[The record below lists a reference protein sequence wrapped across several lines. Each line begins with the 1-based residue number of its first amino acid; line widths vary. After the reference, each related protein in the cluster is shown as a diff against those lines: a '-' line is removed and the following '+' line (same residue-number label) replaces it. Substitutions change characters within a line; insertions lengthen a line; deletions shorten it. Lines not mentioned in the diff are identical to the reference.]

1 MNLEQQYQETEKYIF
16 DHLPMFWRQGASAFK
31 KDLTNIK
38 LLCEHL
44 GNPQDTFKSI
54 HIGGTNGKGSTT
66 HYLASLLI
74 ENGLKVGIYS
84 SPHLIDYRERIKIG
98 NSYISKEFV
107 IAFIE
112 KMKEKITEIQPS
124 YFELSVAMAFDY
136 FRFQKVDIACI
147 EVGLGG
153 RLDSTNIINPIL
165 SIITNIGFD
174 HMAILGNSLDAIA
187 FEKSGIIKSNTPVI
201 IGEKQEE
208 SVQNVFE
215 EKANLIASKILW
227 AENEFSISENNSFY
241 EMENKEIKV
250 YINKLYFGASYHQI
264 NIRTVLS
271 AYAYL
276 QKNQLLDL
284 SNHPEIISKGI
295 ENFYKNTH
303 FMGRWMPHP
312 KRNNVF
318 FETAHNEDGIKKLI
332 ETISNYSYQNLYIIF
347 GAVNDK
353 DVETV
358 SKLLPKNANYIIT
371 QADVPRA
378 LDAKTLSQIFISQG
392 QKVIFDFPIAQEAYN
407 KGLEIINEDDLLI
420 ITGSIFLVGEILKN
434 EQSNFL

>member
-44 GNPQDTFKSI
+44 DNPQESFKSI

-66 HYLASLLI
+66 HYLASLLV

-107 IAFIE
+107 IGFIQ
-112 KMKEKITEIQPS
+112 KMKGLIEEIKPS

-136 FRFQKVDIACI
+136 FRFEKVDIACI

-174 HMAILGNSLDAIA
+174 HMAILGNSLEAIA
-187 FEKSGIIKSNTPVI
+187 YEKAGIIKSNTPVI
-201 IGEKQEE
+201 IGEKQDKA
-208 SVQNVFE
+208 VQNVFE
-215 EKANLIASKILW
+215 EKANLTASKILW
-227 AENEFSISENNSFY
+227 AENEFSISENNTFY
-241 EMENKEIKV
+241 LMENKELKIN
-250 YINKLYFGASYHQI
+250 INKVYFGASYHKI
-264 NIRTVLS
+264 NIRTALS

-276 QKNQLLDL
+276 QKNILLNL
-284 SNHPEIISKGI
+284 KNQTEFISKGI
-295 ENFYKNTH
+295 ENFYKNTL
-303 FMGRWMPHP
+303 FMGRWMSHP
-312 KRNNVF
+312 KRKNIF
-318 FETAHNEDGIKKLI
+318 FETAHNEDGIKKLN

-358 SKLLPKNANYIIT
+358 SKLLPSNAKYIIT

-378 LDAKTLSQIFISQG
+378 LDAKTLSQIFKSQG
-392 QKVIFDFPIAQEAYN
+392 QQVIFDYPIAKEAYN
-407 KGLEIINEDDLLI
+407 KAIEIINDDDLLI
-420 ITGSIFLVGEILKN
+420 ITGSIFLVGEILKI
-434 EQSNFL
+434 EQDNM

>member
-1 MNLEQQYQETEKYIF
+1 MTLEQQYQETEKYIF

-38 LLCEHL
+38 ILCEYL
-44 GNPQDTFKSI
+44 GNPQNTFKSI

-66 HYLASLLI
+66 HYLASLFV

-107 IAFIE
+107 IEFIS
-112 KMKEKITEIQPS
+112 KMKTKITEIQPS

-136 FRFQKVDIACI
+136 FRYQKVDIACI

-153 RLDSTNIINPIL
+153 RLDSTNIISPIL
-165 SIITNIGFD
+165 SIITNIGYD
-174 HMAILGNSLDAIA
+174 HMAILGNSLEAIA
-187 FEKSGIIKSNTPVI
+187 TEKAGIIKLKTPVI
-201 IGEKQEE
+201 IGEKQEKAI
-208 SVQNVFE
+208 QNVFE
-215 EKANLIASKILW
+215 EKASIAQSTILW
-227 AENEFSISENNSFY
+227 AESIFSISENQSFY
-241 EMENKEIKV
+241 KFDNTQQILN
-250 YINKLYFGASYHQI
+250 INKLHFGASYHKI
-264 NIRTVLS
+264 NIRTALS
-271 AYAYL
+271 AYYYL
-276 QKNQLLDL
+276 QENQILDL
-284 SNHPEIISKGI
+284 SNKPETIVNGI
-295 ENFYKNTH
+295 ENYFKNTR
-303 FMGRWMPHP
+303 FMGRWMAHP

-318 FETAHNEDGIKKLI
+318 FETAHNEDGIKKLK
-332 ETISNYSYQNLYIIF
+332 ETISNYAYQNLYIIF

-358 SKLLPKNANYIIT
+358 SKLLPQNANYIIT

-407 KGLEIINEDDLLI
+407 KGIEIINEDDLLI

-434 EQSNFL
+434 EHSHFL

>member
-1 MNLEQQYQETEKYIF
+1 
-16 DHLPMFWRQGASAFK
+16 
-31 KDLTNIK
+31 
-38 LLCEHL
+38 
-44 GNPQDTFKSI
+44 
-54 HIGGTNGKGSTT
+54 
-66 HYLASLLI
+66 
-74 ENGLKVGIYS
+74 
-84 SPHLIDYRERIKIG
+84 
-98 NSYISKEFV
+98 
-107 IAFIE
+107 
-112 KMKEKITEIQPS
+112 
-124 YFELSVAMAFDY
+124 VAMAFDY

-187 FEKSGIIKSNTPVI
+187 FEKAGIIKSNTPVI
-201 IGEKQEE
+201 IGEKQEK

-215 EKANLIASKILW
+215 EKANLTASKILW

-312 KRNNVF
+312 KRSNVF
-318 FETAHNEDGIKKLI
+318 FETAHNEDGIRKLN

-358 SKLLPKNANYIIT
+358 SKLLPQNANYIIT

-407 KGLEIINEDDLLI
+407 KGIEIIKEDDLLI
-420 ITGSIFLVGEILKN
+420 ITGSTFLVGEILKN